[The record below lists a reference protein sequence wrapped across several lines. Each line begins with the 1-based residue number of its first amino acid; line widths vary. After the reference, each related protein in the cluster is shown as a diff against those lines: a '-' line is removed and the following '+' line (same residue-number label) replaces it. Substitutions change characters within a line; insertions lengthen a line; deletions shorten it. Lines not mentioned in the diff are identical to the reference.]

1 MAELEA
7 TSGAGGAPAAPRH
20 HQRPLTPATP
30 DGRCAVPVAIIS
42 DPGEDLDDEMAT
54 LLLRCLVDEGT
65 LDPRCVVCNLAPAAA
80 RARLMRGTLDML
92 GLEDVPVGVGSAGG
106 SASHRDTFSH
116 LAAGYIAG
124 ADAAVEDG
132 QALLARVFGAARD
145 GSLTLLCISALT
157 DAREFLARNEDL
169 FLRKIR
175 EVVIMGGVAPSAAG
189 LVPDTAANNAFDE
202 AASAALYAALQDLR
216 VPMVVV
222 TREAAYACPVPRR
235 VYDDIAATGSP
246 IGVRLQAAQRT
257 SITALWRRT
266 HASGAERLGLPARC
280 GPAWFLDTFCGGAG
294 SGRGAQDEVWD
305 LVRSFNMYDAVA
317 LIAASPRLRR
327 EHFDPTVVAVGGV
340 DHAVIGLSRDE
351 SGVRDVDG
359 LRAFLTDGFLRGIRS
374 PLCSPKP
381 RPRKPTAS

>member
-1 MAELEA
+1 
-7 TSGAGGAPAAPRH
+7 
-20 HQRPLTPATP
+20 
-30 DGRCAVPVAIIS
+30 
-42 DPGEDLDDEMAT
+42 
-54 LLLRCLVDEGT
+54 
-65 LDPRCVVCNLAPAAA
+65 
-80 RARLMRGTLDML
+80 ML
-92 GLEDVPVGVGSAGG
+92 GLEDVPVGVGSAAG
-106 SASHRDTFSH
+106 ASHRDTLSH

-132 QALLARVFGAARD
+132 QALLARVFAAARD
-145 GSLTLLCISALT
+145 GSLTLLCISAT
-157 DAREFLARNEDL
+157 DAREFLANEGL

-202 AASAALYAALQDLR
+202 AASAALYADLQKLR
-216 VPMVVV
+216 VPMVAV
-222 TREAAYACPVPRR
+222 TLEAACPVPRR

-266 HASGAERLGLPARC
+266 HASGAERLGLPERC

-294 SGRGAQDEVWD
+294 GGRGVEDEVWD

-327 EHFDPTVVAVGGV
+327 EHFDPTVVAVGGAV
-340 DHAVIGLSRDE
+340 DDERFVGDSSWWACLSEWFRSEQGDGPESFAQLRKEAVATLYGDAEGGWAAAATS
-351 SGVRDVDG
+351 SGSVVSAGDSASGDVLVDG
-359 LRAFLTDGFLRGIRS
+359 VPVAVAPNPLVVVSDAGRTVDDELALVLLRAFAERG
-374 PLCSPKP
+374 LVQ
-381 RPRKPTAS
+381 PTAVVANVSPALARAGRG

>member
-7 TSGAGGAPAAPRH
+7 TSGAPAAPRH

-30 DGRCAVPVAIIS
+30 RSAVPVAIIS

-124 ADAAVEDG
+124 ADAPVEDG
-132 QALLARVFGAARD
+132 QALLARVFAAAGD

-157 DAREFLARNEDL
+157 DAREFLAKHEAL

-175 EVVIMGGVAPSAAG
+175 EVVIMGGVAPSTAG

-202 AASAALYAALQDLR
+202 AASAALYAALQDLK

-266 HASGAERLGLPARC
+266 HADGAARL
-280 GPAWFLDTFCGGAG
+280 CGGAG
-294 SGRGAQDEVWD
+294 GGRGAQDEVWD

-381 RPRKPTAS
+381 RARKPTAS